1 MFSTFRRNDG
11 ISADEPSLEHDGVVI
26 RHRELGILRADADRL
41 DIRAE
46 DKAVDDIEL
55 CAGASGAVGLV
66 QQAAGRRG
74 AVPGIL
80 PARRQVAE
88 RAGRP
93 VRAGGDG
100 IA

>member
-1 MFSTFRRNDG
+1 M
-11 ISADEPSLEHDGVVI
+11 I
-26 RHRELGILRADADRL
+26 RHRELGILCADADRL

-80 PARRQVAE
+80 PARGQVAE
-88 RAGRP
+88 RARRP
-93 VRAGGDG
+93 ARRSRY
-100 IA
+100 